1 MENGDWRMTDDNWS
15 DITVD
20 FGDDTS
26 SFFAVPS
33 DHPAF
38 RQSTDDEDDGG
49 YESATGEHDGQYPPF
64 NNPIVQ
70 LPVGRYDGFGNQ
82 DDSEMVGVDGTDDP
96 RQRTADA
103 AFIRDRLD
111 RARETI
117 ATRAIGQRNAIAHS
131 RSVGEGEGSGGDD
144 APTALEVTLAESLE
158 QAGVRFRDERDAR
171 GGDNTAVRERALPL
185 SKRGIVA
192 VPTFQS
198 AKMTGQLFSLK
209 SNTNGDWMV
218 MLKIDAD
225 CEDAPKLAK
234 AHGLQLEVAI
244 RRKPRDD

>member
-1 MENGDWRMTDDNWS
+1 MTDDNWS

-26 SFFAVPS
+26 HIFAVPS

-38 RQSTDDEDDGG
+38 RSPQDDGEDDG
-49 YESATGEHDGQYPPF
+49 EFAPTGQHDGQYPPF

-103 AFIRDRLD
+103 QFIRDRLD

-131 RSVGEGEGSGGDD
+131 RSAGEGEGSGGND
-144 APTALEVTLAESLE
+144 APTALETALAESLE
-158 QAGVRFRDERDAR
+158 QAGVRIRDEWAQR
-171 GGDNTAVRERALPL
+171 GRDNTAVRERALPL
-185 SKRGIVA
+185 SKRGIVTA
-192 VPTFQS
+192 PTFQS